1 MRHHLEPREPTW
13 EAATMAVP
21 WLAMLPADMQTR
33 LDLTEWV
40 IPSGEVARVRTRV
53 ELALKAHVMTY
64 RREPSAP
71 APGRVQLC
79 QVLACAE
86 LDPRAIAV
94 LRRAEEAVAAAGV
107 VLCAYATP
115 LRLRTL

>member
-1 MRHHLEPREPTW
+1 MRLDLEPREPTW
-13 EAATMAVP
+13 GAASAAVP
-21 WLAMLPADMQTR
+21 WLATLPADMRTR
-33 LDLTEWV
+33 LDLSEWV

-53 ELALKAHVMTY
+53 EPALKTHVMTY
-64 RREPSAP
+64 RRDPPRP

-86 LDPRAIAV
+86 LDPRGLAV

-115 LRLRTL
+115 LRLRGL